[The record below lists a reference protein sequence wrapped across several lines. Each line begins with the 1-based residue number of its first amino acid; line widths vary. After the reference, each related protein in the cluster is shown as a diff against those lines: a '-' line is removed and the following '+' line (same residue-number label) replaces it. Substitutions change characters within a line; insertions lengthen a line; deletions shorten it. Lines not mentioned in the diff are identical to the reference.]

1 MSPESAALSNEPS
14 NELVTPDKSSGNAS
28 WFASTHVES
37 RSPNLALVYTCTI
50 FFPRPVNAIVS
61 PSTITH
67 LAKYESPSSLNRE
80 TNDQL
85 DCTSSMSSR
94 SYTYAAG
101 LGLFVS
107 ADSILLT
114 TITPPSIATDVPKRN
129 LARFVPAGSS
139 GRRTPTWVQLDEV
152 LANTKAAP
160 TSLTEPRSVFFA
172 PTTIVSSVL
181 SMATEKPK
189 SLAVSSVNVCAS
201 VHCASDVDARFLVYT
216 YTAWPLT
223 TEDP

>member
-1 MSPESAALSNEPS
+1 
-14 NELVTPDKSSGNAS
+14 
-28 WFASTHVES
+28 
-37 RSPNLALVYTCTI
+37 
-50 FFPRPVNAIVS
+50 
-61 PSTITH
+61 
-67 LAKYESPSSLNRE
+67 
-80 TNDQL
+80 
-85 DCTSSMSSR
+85 MSSR

-107 ADSILLT
+107 ADFILLT
-114 TITPPSIATDVPKRN
+114 TITPPSIATDVPNSKE
-129 LARFVPAGSS
+129 ARFVPAGSS

-160 TSLTEPRSVFFA
+160 TSLTESSTAFFA
-172 PTTIVSSVL
+172 PTTIVSSAL

-216 YTAWPLT
+216 YTAWPVT
-223 TEDP
+223 TEAP